1 MNEEEAPPTLVI
13 DFRESF
19 LKAQEFEKMGYN
31 VISGNLG
38 EGNTEDLPNC
48 ADYYYKC
55 PYGELLIERKTMR
68 DWDGSMVNGHLFDTA
83 QKMREWI
90 LESENGTRYGF
101 IKVVGDTSEF
111 NPYAKVGVKGR
122 VGGMES
128 IQARYGIP
136 VNCYSYY
143 VGDDDFPKEFALNWS
158 IHKLIRSLS
167 ENKFGEFRKT
177 DLFKYR
183 NPHKKIDYINQRE
196 FYIHCFRGINGI
208 SETIA
213 ERIVDT
219 LGIESFED
227 LTINLNYASLK
238 AVPKVGPKITRRI
251 LESWDVII

>member
-1 MNEEEAPPTLVI
+1 MSEEEKPILVI

-19 LKAQEFEKMGYN
+19 LKAQEFEKMGYQ
-31 VISGNLG
+31 VINGNLG
-38 EGNTEDLPNC
+38 EGNTENYPEC

-55 PYGELLIERKTMR
+55 EHGELLIERKTMR
-68 DWDGSMVNGHLFDTA
+68 DFDGSLVNGHLFDTA
-83 QKMREWI
+83 QKMREWMMG
-90 LESENGTRYGF
+90 SENGTRYGF

-111 NPYAKVGVKGR
+111 NPYAKVSVKGR

-143 VGDDDFPKEFALNWS
+143 AGDDFPKEFALNWS

-167 ENKFGEFRKT
+167 ENKFGEFRKQ

-183 NPHKKIDYINQRE
+183 NPHNKRDFVDSRD
-196 FYIHCFRGINGI
+196 FYIHCFRGIQGV

-213 ERIVDT
+213 TRIVDT

-227 LTINLNYASLK
+227 LSISLNYASLK
-238 AVPKVGPKITRRI
+238 AVPKIGPKIANRI
-251 LESWDVII
+251 LEHWSVIL

>member
-1 MNEEEAPPTLVI
+1 MSEEDKPILII

-19 LKAQEFEKMGYN
+19 LKAQEFEKMGYQ
-31 VISGNLG
+31 VINGNLG
-38 EGNTEDLPNC
+38 EGNTENYPEC

-55 PYGELLIERKTMR
+55 EYGELLIERKTTR
-68 DWDGSMVNGHLFDTA
+68 DFDGSLVNGHLFDTA
-83 QKMREWI
+83 QKMREWM

-111 NPYAKVGVKGR
+111 NPYAKVSVKGR

-143 VGDDDFPKEFALNWS
+143 VGDDFPKEFALNWS

-167 ENKFGEFRKT
+167 ENKFGEFRKQ

-183 NPHKKIDYINQRE
+183 NPHQTKDYVSSRE
-196 FYIHCFRGINGI
+196 FYIHCFRGIPGV
-208 SETIA
+208 SEVIA
-213 ERIVDT
+213 TRIVDT

-227 LTINLNYASLK
+227 LTISLNYQSLK
-238 AVPKVGPKITRRI
+238 VVNKVGPKITRRI
-251 LESWDVII
+251 LQYWEVII